1 MPLFIRKNFISA
13 AGLALTWKI
22 ECDALTPD
30 DWHAIAAICTPRL
43 PFFGRV
49 VAVPKGGIFLA
60 SEFERY
66 VSPREKRVLVV
77 DDVWT
82 TGTSMAKVGIA
93 FDKWIGFVAFARGEL
108 PDHVFAF
115 MTTTF

>member
-1 MPLFIRKNFISA
+1 MPLFIKKNFISA

-30 DWHAIAAICTPRL
+30 DWYAIAAICAPSL
-43 PFFGRV
+43 PSFGRV
-49 VAVPKGGIFLA
+49 VAVPKGGKLLA
-60 SEFERY
+60 AEFEKFVKQNEQRI
-66 VSPREKRVLVV
+66 LVV

-82 TGTSMAKVGIA
+82 TGSSMAKIGIG

-108 PDHVFAF
+108 PAHVFAF
-115 MTTTF
+115 MTTIF